1 MKGERE
7 GSDKKWVVGVGGGG
21 EERKTG
27 RGRNRDRQRVGESK
41 QERYI
46 YRQAERVLY
55 CINRFYIALFSALEQ
70 THCARM

>member
-7 GSDKKWVVGVGGGG
+7 GSDKKWGGGGG
-21 EERKTG
+21 EKRE
-27 RGRNRDRQRVGESK
+27 RQREGETETDRGWERASK
-41 QERYI
+41 RYI